1 MDDMVGKRVL
11 VTGASSGI
19 GAAIATLFGRK
30 GACVGVHYASNDSGA
45 TGVVEEIRRQ
55 GGEAIV
61 LPCNLLVQAERDRLV
76 ADFVAQFGGVDIL
89 VNNAGA
95 AISYQDFRTIDDE
108 AWSQAMVLNAQA
120 PLWLSRDVWPYM
132 EQNHWGRIINISS
145 AAVKF
150 GGSPN
155 GVHYVAAK
163 AALEGITVAL
173 AKAGAASNIL
183 VNAIRCGVIDTGMY
197 KRIPG
202 YTHEQFI
209 QRGKKAFL
217 GRAGSTDE
225 IAQTVLFLASTGGGY
240 ITGELISVSGGD

>member
-1 MDDMVGKRVL
+1 M
-11 VTGASSGI
+11 GAS
-19 GAAIATLFGRK
+19 
-30 GACVGVHYASNDSGA
+30 VGVHYDANHQGA
-45 TGVVEEIRRQ
+45 MAVLDAVQHQ
-55 GGEAIV
+55 GGQAV
-61 LPCNLLVQAERDRLV
+61 ALPCNLLEPAERDRLV
-76 ADFVAQFGGVDIL
+76 PTFVECVGGVDIL

-95 AISYQDFRTIDDE
+95 AISYQDFRHLSEEEWHHAI
-108 AWSQAMVLNAQA
+108 MLNAQA
-120 PLWLSRDVWPYM
+120 PLWLSRDVWPHM
-132 EQNHWGRIINISS
+132 EKNSWGRIINISS

-150 GGSPN
+150 GGSPH

-183 VNAIRCGVIDTGMY
+183 VNAIRCGVIDTGIY

-217 GRAGSTDE
+217 GRPGTTDE
-225 IAQTVLFLASTGGGY
+225 VARTVLFLASDGGGY
-240 ITGELISVSGGD
+240 ITGELISVAGGD